1 MRRMARV
8 LAGSLAAIVLVVWI
22 GGCQDDV
29 KKTKKVKRY
38 EQEPVRMVSPG
49 TEVVE

>member
-1 MRRMARV
+1 MMRRI
-8 LAGSLAAIVLVVWI
+8 LSLIGLTMFALSLFPM
-22 GGCQDDV
+22 GGCGDDIRQ
-29 KKTKKVKRY
+29 TKSVERH